1 MEAIELRI
9 GNWVK
14 LKDGQGGVIVCN
26 IDELS
31 IWTKSKLNTYRTFS
45 LEKYCGIPLTK
56 EILLECGFDA
66 DYKNGYIGINVNFTN
81 FTLTYPCVLGEWQ
94 KSFAYEY
101 GTFNLPRFREL
112 RYLHEL
118 QNLFFA
124 LTNQE
129 LDCSFLE
136 SNKNQNNEESNS
148 NK

>member
-1 MEAIELRI
+1 MKAIELRI

-14 LKDGQGGVIVCN
+14 FKDGQGGVRVCN
-26 IDELS
+26 IDERS
-31 IWTKSKLNTYRTFS
+31 IWTKGSLNTYRTFPF
-45 LEKYCGIPLTK
+45 EKYCGISLTE
-56 EILLECGFDA
+56 EILLSCGFDTN
-66 DYKNGYIGINVNFTN
+66 YKKGYIGIDVNHTN

-101 GTFNLPRFREL
+101 ETFNLPRFREL

-124 LTNQE
+124 LTGQE

-136 SNKNQNNEESNS
+136 SNKNQNNEESNF
-148 NK
+148 NQ